1 MSDFG
6 SYGDFGSMKDSLMG
20 NDPGLCCWIDAS
32 VGLRF
37 QGIGKLDNAP
47 ATIVEK
53 GLISSYLHSKQ

>member
-1 MSDFG
+1 
-6 SYGDFGSMKDSLMG
+6 MG

-53 GLISSYLHSKQ
+53 GLISSYFAVSNKARNPSLTVLI